1 MNFSNTIIASAFVL
15 CSWNITFSQNYD
27 LRLEPYFS
35 KTEIK
40 NMMENDPAKYQF
52 LINALNKAVFIADIP
67 KEKTPVTYNGTL
79 TINPNEKHTFL
90 SLNLEITD
98 FYQYYKIEGT
108 EKMLVVLP
116 KIFLESK

>member
-1 MNFSNTIIASAFVL
+1 MNFYNTIIASAFIL
-15 CSWNITFSQNYD
+15 CSCNMAFTQNYD
-27 LRLEPYFS
+27 VRLDPYFS

-40 NMMENDPAKYQF
+40 NMMEKDPEKYQF
-52 LINALNKAVFIADIP
+52 LVNALNKAVFIADIP
-67 KEKTPVTYNGTL
+67 KEKTPVTYSGTL
-79 TINPNEKHTFL
+79 SINPNEKHTFL

-116 KIFLESK
+116 KIFLEK